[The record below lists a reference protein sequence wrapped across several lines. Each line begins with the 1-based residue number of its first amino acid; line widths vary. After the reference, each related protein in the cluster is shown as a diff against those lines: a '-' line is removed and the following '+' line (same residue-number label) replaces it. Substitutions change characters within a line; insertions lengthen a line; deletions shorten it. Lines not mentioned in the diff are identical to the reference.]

1 MTIIKKEQLQ
11 DLITRDY
18 TVNNRTK
25 ILFNKNKIIF
35 KNTKLK
41 EAITIETKE
50 QYKTKTIE
58 VFTEH
63 LIKEL
68 QTLNKLKIEVEDKI
82 FINGII
88 Y

>member
-58 VFTEH
+58 VFT
-63 LIKEL
+63 
-68 QTLNKLKIEVEDKI
+68 DKI